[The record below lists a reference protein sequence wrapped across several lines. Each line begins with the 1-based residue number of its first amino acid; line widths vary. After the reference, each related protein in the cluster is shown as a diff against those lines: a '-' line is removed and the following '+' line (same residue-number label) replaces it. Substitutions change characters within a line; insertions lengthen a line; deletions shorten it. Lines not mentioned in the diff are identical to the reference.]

1 MIEQLENDLG
11 ILSEWFKNNYMKLN
25 SDKCKL
31 LTNNEKD
38 SVSIKMGN
46 DITNTT
52 QVKLLGITLNK
63 SFTFNKHVTI
73 LCKICKSKTNM
84 HWLGFQNI

>member
-25 SDKCKL
+25 IDKCKL

-38 SVSIKMGN
+38 SVSIEM
-46 DITNTT
+46 DSDS
-52 QVKLLGITLNK
+52 
-63 SFTFNKHVTI
+63 SFKYYPS
-73 LCKICKSKTNM
+73 KIARYNS
-84 HWLGFQNI
+84 